1 MRASLVIETTPF
13 MDLTYNEQ
21 EDILSALKC
30 LRPFICE
37 STALFGMNL
46 MFPSAINSKNPKI
59 GLPLLLPG
67 SVMTRASLFQNRLYL
82 DNLSTLRKMLRAM
95 LMFIVIR
102 GLPLG
107 YFPNLFSIHSR
118 PYLMITI
125 QTTP

>member
-1 MRASLVIETTPF
+1 

-30 LRPFICE
+30 VRPFICE

-46 MFPSAINSKNPKI
+46 MFPLAINSKTPKI

-82 DNLSTLRKMLRAM
+82 DNLSTLEKS
-95 LMFIVIR
+95 
-102 GLPLG
+102 LG
-107 YFPNLFSIHSR
+107 RCLC
-118 PYLMITI
+118 LL
-125 QTTP
+125 